1 MAAAIGGAPAAESAC
16 KAHKTA
22 PLVSVIVAMY
32 NIRPYARECLES
44 LRRMAPIPGETTEI
58 IIVDDGSTDG
68 TADVIDGFLRAGGP
82 AWPQSCDVTV
92 LHIANGGLSAARNT
106 AVARARGRFVSFVD
120 GDDAVC
126 PDYLT
131 ALGEGL
137 QAIGGPGARHP
148 LVIGTLT
155 SASGRKAMR
164 AMRPVAARSMRIRT
178 LTAQQALNEALTGAV
193 PINACAKLAPR
204 EHYLA
209 HPYPEQRTYE
219 DLATLVTLLRH
230 AGRVAVLERPIYRY
244 RHRADSLSHPLHPTI
259 RQVHDFFDA
268 LNAFSRSC
276 EQAFGS
282 GVDQRRLKYQLALQC
297 MRLHRLI
304 RFALRTAAGQ
314 AERSELRAID
324 AHVTGTVLR
333 IGGEAQQAG
342 GIGRI
347 PALRIRLFR
356 LSRPLY
362 DCIFDAYECLQRR
375 D

>member
-16 KAHKTA
+16 NAHKTA
-22 PLVSVIVAMY
+22 PLISVIVAMY
-32 NIRPYARECLES
+32 NVRPYARECLES

-68 TADVIDGFLRAGGP
+68 TGDVIDGFLRAGGP
-82 AWPQSCDVTV
+82 AWPQSCNVTV
-92 LHIANGGLSAARNT
+92 LHIPNGGLSAARNT
-106 AVARARGRFVSFVD
+106 AVARAKGRFVSFVD

-126 PDYLT
+126 PDYLI
-131 ALGEGL
+131 ALSKGL
-137 QAIGGPGARHP
+137 TAIGGPDARHP
-148 LVIGTLT
+148 LVIGKLT
-155 SASGRKAMR
+155 DAFGRR
-164 AMRPVAARSMRIRT
+164 STRPITTRPLGIRT

-204 EHYLA
+204 EHYLT

-282 GVDQRRLKYQLALQC
+282 NVDQRKLKYQFALQC

-304 RFALRTAAGQ
+304 RFALRTAAGD
-314 AERSELRAID
+314 AERNELRAID
-324 AHVTGTVLR
+324 AHVTATVLR
-333 IGGEAQQAG
+333 IGGEAEQTG
-342 GIGRI
+342 GIGRLA
-347 PALRIRLFR
+347 ALRIRLFR
-356 LSRPLY
+356 CSRPLY